1 MEDKNDL
8 IFPVWVSKNIQY
20 LYNYMQ
26 WNLRLAARFGRKLF
40 TLEDLMTKLH
50 WSANKK
56 QKHVFV
62 CCCLSLFY
70 VYTHTSDL
78 HSNQTEKQEIYK
90 NRPFGILHFACWAF
104 LQVVSKK
111 SSFVHIEPVCT
122 TSPLVFNIKI
132 SSLFTYWQM
141 NRCYCH
147 TTLS

>member
-70 VYTHTSDL
+70 VYTHTL
-78 HSNQTEKQEIYK
+78 LIYIQTKQK
-90 NRPFGILHFACWAF
+90 N
-104 LQVVSKK
+104 KK
-111 SSFVHIEPVCT
+111 STKIDHSAFYTLHVELSSKSSPKKAALCTSNPFVRHHR
-122 TSPLVFNIKI
+122 
-132 SSLFTYWQM
+132 SSLILRYRLYSHIDRWTDA
-141 NRCYCH
+141 
-147 TTLS
+147 TVTLR